1 VRANTVKGPEWT
13 EVKIDVTDETLKM
26 NHYAYQSQEDARRK
40 SQANKNPFMD
50 FNEEIDAFFSREKDT
65 EVHYLLPKLKE
76 RMLKV
81 IQEHPPAHPD
91 DWRPEHPG
99 HIESPYEK

>member
-1 VRANTVKGPEWT
+1 
-13 EVKIDVTDETLKM
+13 M

-50 FNEEIDAFFSREKDT
+50 FNEEIDSFFSREKDT

-91 DWRPEHPG
+91 DWSPGHPG
-99 HIESPYEK
+99 HMKSPYENKLR